1 MPAMTNPFP
10 GIGPID
16 HIGIAVADLKKALAF
31 YQDTLGIPVAEIEEV
46 EDQKVRTAIFFTGT
60 GRVELLEA
68 TSPESPIAKF
78 IAKRGEGIHH
88 LALRVDDVRARLAE
102 LAAQGVELID
112 KEPRIG
118 AGGHLIAFVHP
129 KATGGVLLEL
139 CEPCADH
146 AAEPSR
152 H

>member
-1 MPAMTNPFP
+1 MTNLFP

-16 HIGIAVADLKKALAF
+16 HIGIAVTNLETSLAF
-31 YQDTLGIPVAEIEEV
+31 YRETLGLPLIEIEEV
-46 EDQKVRTAIFFTGT
+46 ADQKVRTAIFCTGT

-88 LALRVDDVRARLAE
+88 MALRVDDVAAKLAE
-102 LAAQGVELID
+102 LQAAGVELID
-112 KEPRIG
+112 KTPRIG

-129 KATGGVLLEL
+129 KAAGGVLLEL
-139 CEPCADH
+139 CQPGH
-146 AAEPSR
+146 AHPEEPSR

>member
-1 MPAMTNPFP
+1 MMNPFP

-16 HIGIAVADLKKALAF
+16 HIGIAVADLEQALAF
-31 YQDTLGIPVAEIEEV
+31 YRGTLGLALVEIEEV
-46 EDQKVRTAIFFTGT
+46 PDQQVRTAIFFTGT

-68 TSPESPIAKF
+68 TSPDSPIARF

-88 LALRVDDVRARLAE
+88 LALRVDDVAAKLAE
-102 LAAQGVELID
+102 LAAAGVALID

-118 AGGHLIAFVHP
+118 AGGHRIAFVHP

-139 CEPCADH
+139 CEPCAH
-146 AAEPSR
+146 HTEEPSR

>member
-1 MPAMTNPFP
+1 MLNSFP

-16 HIGIAVADLKKALAF
+16 HIGIAVADLEASLAF
-31 YQDTLGIPVAEIEEV
+31 YQKTLGMPLADIEEV
-46 EDQKVRTAIFFTGT
+46 ADQQVRTAIFFTGT
-60 GRVELLEA
+60 GRIELLEA

-88 LALRVDDVRARLAE
+88 VAVRVENVAAKLAE
-102 LAAQGVELID
+102 LEAAGVQLID
-112 KEPRIG
+112 KAPRIG

-139 CEPCADH
+139 CEPH
-146 AAEPSR
+146 HGHPEEPSR

>member
-1 MPAMTNPFP
+1 MHELAASL
-10 GIGPID
+10 GPID
-16 HIGIAVADLKKALAF
+16 HVGIAVADLEKSLAF
-31 YQDTLGIPVAEIEEV
+31 YRETLGIPVAAIEEV
-46 EDQKVRTAIFFTGT
+46 ADQQVRTAIFFAGT

-88 LALRVDDVRARLAE
+88 LALRVDDVAAKLAE
-102 LAAQGVELID
+102 LKAQGVQLID
-112 KEPRIG
+112 QAPRIG

-139 CEPCADH
+139 CQAGPGHGD
-146 AAEPSR
+146 EPSR
-152 H
+152 P

>member
-1 MPAMTNPFP
+1 MMNPFP

-16 HIGIAVADLKKALAF
+16 HIGIAVADLNQALAF
-31 YQDTLGIPVAEIEEV
+31 YRETLGIPLVEIEEV
-46 EDQKVRTAIFFTGT
+46 ADQQVRTAIFFTGT
-60 GRVELLEA
+60 GRLELLEA
-68 TSPESPIAKF
+68 TSPTSPIAKF

-88 LALRVDDVRARLAE
+88 LALRVDDLRAKLAE
-102 LAAQGVELID
+102 LTAAGIQLID

-139 CEPCADH
+139 CEPCPPHPD
-146 AAEPSR
+146 EPSR